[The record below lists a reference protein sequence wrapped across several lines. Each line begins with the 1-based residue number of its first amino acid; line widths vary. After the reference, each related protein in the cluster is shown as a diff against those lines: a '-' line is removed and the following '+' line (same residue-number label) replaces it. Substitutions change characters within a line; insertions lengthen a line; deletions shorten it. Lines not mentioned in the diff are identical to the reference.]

1 MKELIISIQDERPL
15 SCIDSKACG
24 NTIPLKTHST
34 AKYAF
39 TEDGCKCPFT
49 STTAE
54 SSVVTP
60 TLSRVNSHAFTIKA
74 LLHCA
79 TLVQST
85 KYGRVDGFDK
95 LVWDTSWCQAHR
107 APDPV
112 TVANMYVRWPKQVR
126 SHNASR
132 HGLQCRCQHQSLLNL
147 DGHYNTRLFKLSRP
161 KGREISTNFPLTP
174 RRAQDS
180 PVNNYCCGC
189 WVSVSR

>member
-1 MKELIISIQDERPL
+1 MRDRYRALIQKR
-15 SCIDSKACG
+15 CR
-24 NTIPLKTHST
+24 NTILLKTHST

-60 TLSRVNSHAFTIKA
+60 TLSRINSHAFTIEA

-79 TLVQST
+79 TPVQST

-112 TVANMYVRWPKQVR
+112 TVANMYVRWPKQAR
-126 SHNASR
+126 SLNASR

-161 KGREISTNFPLTP
+161 KGREVSTNFPLTP

-180 PVNNYCCGC
+180 RVNNYCCGC
-189 WVSVSR
+189 WISVSR